1 LKKKFP
7 TAVVLTPFNRESS
20 FTNLLSHATKIQN
33 LFPPHKDS
41 TMKLKY
47 SLLVGAGFLVGTAAV
62 AAYNLGPPAAADA
75 QRRTFVSTAAA
86 TAAATVWG
94 RIPRAGAADNDDDM
108 ITTESGLQYKV
119 ITPGTG
125 AIPAPGQTVKTQ
137 YTGWLKG
144 FDSDQKFDSSR
155 DRGRPFTFTG
165 R

>member
-1 LKKKFP
+1 
-7 TAVVLTPFNRESS
+7 LTVACDKDPKSFHQRFN
-20 FTNLLSHATKIQN
+20 
-33 LFPPHKDS
+33 

-86 TAAATVWG
+86 TAAAAAWG
-94 RIPRAGAADNDDDM
+94 RPLLRAGAADDDDM

-125 AIPAPGQTVKTQ
+125 AIPVPGQTVKTQ
-137 YTGWLKG
+137 YTGWLGG